1 MSGDE
6 GREEEIK
13 ELFQGFHSRSISG
26 EPLARPLE
34 VLQRFYSGLVLDDKH
49 IEAFK
54 ELRAPVKNLE
64 GI

>member
-26 EPLARPLE
+26 ELLARPLE
-34 VLQRFYSGLVLDDKH
+34 VLQRLFRLGS
-49 IEAFK
+49 
-54 ELRAPVKNLE
+54 
-64 GI
+64 